1 MDSRDSA
8 RGLSRSLAE
17 RRAYRAFPSRGN
29 PSERNGTRLLISSIG
44 ASRSSRSSRHSG
56 GNAIPNSGAP
66 LETPRVV
73 VHENGSLARRVSRWN
88 SALAGRT
95 SRAKIYGGNRVLT
108 RPRKKMLVFIITT
121 GAIRAFP
128 SSSSAVRLNRSFLC
142 GRFSPLRN
150 ENRRRDSRG
159 LPRHCYNA
167 PDNGHVRCCSPPS
180 PSLPPFDF

>member
-8 RGLSRSLAE
+8 RSLSRSLAE

-29 PSERNGTRLLISSIG
+29 ASERNGTRLLISSIG

-56 GNAIPNSGAP
+56 GNTIPNSGAP
-66 LETPRVV
+66 LESPRVV
-73 VHENGSLARRVSRWN
+73 VYENGSLARAASR
-88 SALAGRT
+88 AGIRL
-95 SRAKIYGGNRVLT
+95 SRDEPAKIYGGNRVLT

-180 PSLPPFDF
+180 PSIPPFDF